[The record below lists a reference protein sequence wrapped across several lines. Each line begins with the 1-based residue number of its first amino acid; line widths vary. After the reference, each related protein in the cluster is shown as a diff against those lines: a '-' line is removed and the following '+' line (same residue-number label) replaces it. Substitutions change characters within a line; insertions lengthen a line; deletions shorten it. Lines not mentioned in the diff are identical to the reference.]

1 MKLTLSQANEHLR
14 HYDSLYSIRQTMQD
28 ELDEIE
34 QYIDPI
40 RGGKFFSPQTSQ
52 HETEWNRAEVYD
64 GTARKSLIDLAANM
78 ASYLTS
84 ASLKWFEL
92 SFRNQAL
99 NTEQE
104 AKVWLEECGKR
115 IWQALNDSNFSGEM
129 AKFYLDLCA
138 YGTAFNIEEVENELD
153 YKGINFSTIPIREAY
168 FEPDHAGLLNKFYR
182 RLQWHPL
189 QIMTKFGEENTPAS
203 IVAEAMK
210 GDLDTKHDVIF
221 VIYEREKYKEIS
233 DDVPHVDPMD
243 RRWGWAYI
251 LHDDAYV
258 FTEGGYYEMAAHAV
272 KWEEASGNDWGFG
285 PGHIALPSVKSVNEM
300 RKLMKERAAK
310 EVDPILA
317 TTKNNIVGDV
327 NWRSGSVHT
336 FKNLEDMKYLSPE
349 SNFSIAVDD
358 LERDQMF
365 IRQVF
370 FNDDLFLK
378 DSPQMTAT
386 EVMERTERLIKLLGG
401 TFGRLVATLLDPT
414 IQRTFNILWRAGEL
428 PPMPKSVEEEA
439 QNADDVLDI
448 NYTGALARSQKQEE
462 VIAAERFLQ
471 GLMMQAEIKPEVLDL
486 FNFDKY
492 NRGQADKGGVPAD
505 YLMSDKDVKATR
517 DRRAQQQEQAQQA
530 QLAQET
536 GAGMQAMGE
545 GQQALKAVE

>member
-1 MKLTLSQANEHLR
+1 
-14 HYDSLYSIRQTMQD
+14 
-28 ELDEIE
+28 
-34 QYIDPI
+34 
-40 RGGKFFSPQTSQ
+40 
-52 HETEWNRAEVYD
+52 
-64 GTARKSLIDLAANM
+64 
-78 ASYLTS
+78 
-84 ASLKWFEL
+84 
-92 SFRNQAL
+92 
-99 NTEQE
+99 
-104 AKVWLEECGKR
+104 
-115 IWQALNDSNFSGEM
+115 
-129 AKFYLDLCA
+129 
-138 YGTAFNIEEVENELD
+138 
-153 YKGINFSTIPIREAY
+153 
-168 FEPDHAGLLNKFYR
+168 
-182 RLQWHPL
+182 
-189 QIMTKFGEENTPAS
+189 
-203 IVAEAMK
+203 
-210 GDLDTKHDVIF
+210 
-221 VIYEREKYKEIS
+221 
-233 DDVPHVDPMD
+233 
-243 RRWGWAYI
+243 
-251 LHDDAYV
+251 
-258 FTEGGYYEMAAHAV
+258 
-272 KWEEASGNDWGFG
+272 
-285 PGHIALPSVKSVNEM
+285 
-300 RKLMKERAAK
+300 
-310 EVDPILA
+310 
-317 TTKNNIVGDV
+317 
-327 NWRSGSVHT
+327 
-336 FKNLEDMKYLSPE
+336 MKYLSPE